1 MYSPQSHSLGP
12 SRDCLYKRGGASD
25 ISRCGAR
32 GDMGSVVS
40 RGGGGSGTPSH
51 GARDFN
57 SLVGGGDLHSVF
69 FKKILYLYCSAIF
82 AGRAGPRR
90 REDVCIF

>member
-12 SRDCLYKRGGASD
+12 SRDCLYKRGAASD
-25 ISRCGAR
+25 ITRCGAR

-51 GARDFN
+51 GARDFVVDQKVVVN
-57 SLVGGGDLHSVF
+57 SLVGSGVAAPPARH
-69 FKKILYLYCSAIF
+69 A
-82 AGRAGPRR
+82 
-90 REDVCIF
+90 